1 MSGLIP
7 RWIVELF
14 RGPTSGTTGF
24 ELNATSLW
32 PLMIGAVVI
41 GLLMLLGKVPVRYNV
56 RNLQVRWLSSLL
68 TAVAFTIV
76 IALMTVM
83 LAFVNGMYKLTKGS
97 GQPGNVMVLSEGST
111 DEAFSNLGFSDTG
124 DIELLPGV
132 QRDEQNRPL
141 VSRETYVVVN
151 QPVRIQQPG
160 RPRGRFTQIRG
171 VDDAALSGAVH
182 ALELQP
188 GGEWVSQEGVKVGAD
203 GQSYIQAVIGE
214 GIARE
219 LGRDRPADELAKA
232 KNQQRLDVGE
242 TFPLGG
248 RTWIVVGVIRY
259 SGATFDSE
267 VWAKRDMVGKQFGKP
282 SYTSLVLRTGGAGD
296 ALKLEKF
303 LNTEYSKAA
312 VQAYRETEYF
322 ASLAETSKQF
332 LYSIIFVT
340 AIMSIGGVFGVM
352 NTMFAAVA
360 QRSKDIGVLR
370 ILGFSRLD
378 VQASFLLESLVLAL
392 FGGIIGCAAGSL
404 AHGWQAASV
413 ISRNE
418 PGSSKFVVLE
428 MIVSG
433 DIIAAGLAV
442 ALVIGLIGGVI
453 PSIRAMLVRPLES
466 LR

>member
-1 MSGLIP
+1 VEHSPCIPIALLAAAASGERIAA
-7 RWIVELF
+7 W
-14 RGPTSGTTGF
+14 
-24 ELNATSLW
+24 SLL
-32 PLMIGAVVI
+32 PLGV
-41 GLLMLLGKVPVRYNV
+41 GLLLIAMLALLGRVPLRYNL

-68 TAVAFTIV
+68 TVVAFTVV
-76 IALMTVM
+76 IALLTVM

-124 DIELLPGV
+124 DIELLPGII
-132 QRDEQNRPL
+132 RDEQNRPL

-151 QPVRIQQPG
+151 QPVRIRQPG
-160 RPRGRFTQIRG
+160 RPRGRFTQVRG

-188 GGEWVSQEGVKVGAD
+188 GGEWISQEGVRATGE

-219 LGRDRPADELAKA
+219 LGRDRPPEELAQA
-232 KNQQRLDVGE
+232 KNPERLDVGE

-267 VWAKRDMVGKQFGKP
+267 VWAKRDIVGKQFGKP
-282 SYTSLVLRTGGAGD
+282 SYTSLVLRTAGAAE
-296 ALKLEKF
+296 ALQLEQF
-303 LNTEYSKAA
+303 LNKEYTKAA

-322 ASLAETSKQF
+322 AALAETTKQF
-332 LYSIIFVT
+332 LVSIIFVT
-340 AIMSIGGVFGVM
+340 LIMSIGGVCGVM

-370 ILGFSRLD
+370 ILGYSRLD
-378 VQASFLLESLVLAL
+378 VQASFLLEALVLAL
-392 FGGIIGCAAGSL
+392 AGGVAGCALGFQ

-433 DIIAAGLAV
+433 DIIAAGLAT
-442 ALVIGLIGGVI
+442 ALIIGLIGGVL
-453 PSIRAMLVRPLES
+453 PSIWAMLTRPLES